1 MAEWPPSP
9 GCSPLAGYS
18 PLAEYP
24 PLAERSPLPGR
35 PALAGT
41 AGPAAPRGR
50 PPDAPA
56 AVAPPLHKRRQK
68 YQDTGTRQN
77 LQARPA
83 SESTEPRLTLGAALG
98 AAPRSSARVRQAWLR
113 RVPSCRGGRVFRD
126 LDHRRLGFLR
136 HALNQGP
143 EIKATNEIS
152 INNNQDETR
161 EGVRS
166 WILTPDPPRR
176 PRSRRRSH
184 TPPGARRHEERK
196 TKIPSRASWSLGL
209 GAAKTQP
216 LW

>member
-1 MAEWPPSP
+1 MAEF
-9 GCSPLAGYS
+9 
-18 PLAEYP
+18 P
-24 PLAERSPLPGR
+24 PLAERSPLPGSSV
-35 PALAGT
+35 LAGM

-56 AVAPPLHKRRQK
+56 AVAPPLHKKRQK
-68 YQDTGTRQN
+68 HQDIRTRRN
-77 LQARPA
+77 LQARPT
-83 SESTEPRLTLGAALG
+83 SGRMEPRLTLGAALG

-113 RVPSCRGGRVFRD
+113 HVPCCRGGRVFRD

-143 EIKATNEIS
+143 EIKATNKVS
-152 INNNQDETR
+152 INNNQDKTR

-176 PRSRRRSH
+176 PRSGRRSRTPPWARRR
-184 TPPGARRHEERK
+184 EERK
-196 TKIPSRASWSLGL
+196 TKTPSHAWCSPGL